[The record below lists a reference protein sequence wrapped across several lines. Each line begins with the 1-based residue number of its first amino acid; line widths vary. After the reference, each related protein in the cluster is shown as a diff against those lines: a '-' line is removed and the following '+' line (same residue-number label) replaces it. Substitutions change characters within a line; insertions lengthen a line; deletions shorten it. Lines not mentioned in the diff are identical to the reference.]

1 MLCHKKLQ
9 MQKPDCNQYWTESS
23 TDPVDNKM
31 AKLLIITWQTNTK
44 KGQNILICFL
54 SSPNGFHACR
64 FLHVTK
70 LHYPIVQNKNHRL
83 KRFYFIIIGEN
94 ENIWSLH

>member
-31 AKLLIITWQTNTK
+31 AKLLIITWQTNTQ

-54 SSPNGFHACR
+54 SSPKGFHACR
-64 FLHVTK
+64 FLTK
-70 LHYPIVQNKNHRL
+70 LHYPTVQNKNYRL
-83 KRFYFIIIGEN
+83 KCFSFIIIGEN
-94 ENIWSLH
+94 ENKRSLH